1 MKIRL
6 ISVLC
11 AAMLLLTFTGCEFP
25 WAAEPTEEPTE
36 SYYTGYPFALEF
48 VDGKETVSG
57 KPQLSQ
63 MEVSEALA
71 ALEPYGFSLDDCTD
85 EERAEWEN
93 KILMGLISVYEGD
106 MRAYVNVSGR
116 PYGQLHFDLEDA
128 IEEYYEWSYYYE

>member
-6 ISVLC
+6 ISVLF

-48 VDGKETVSG
+48 VDGKEVVSG

-63 MEVSEALA
+63 MEVSEVLA
-71 ALEPYGFSLDDCTD
+71 ALEPYGFDIDDCTD
-85 EERAEWEN
+85 AAMAQWEDGN
-93 KILMGLISVYEGD
+93 LISYIAYYEQNIGID
-106 MRAYVNVSGR
+106 WLKSYR
-116 PYGQLHFDLEDA
+116 PNWDLECA
-128 IEEYYEWSYYYE
+128 IEEYYELH

>member
-11 AAMLLLTFTGCEFP
+11 AVMLLLTFTGCEFP
-25 WAAEPTEEPTE
+25 WAAEPTDPPRTVRP
-36 SYYTGYPFALEF
+36 SALEF
-48 VDGKETVSG
+48 VDGKEVESG

-93 KILMGLISVYEGD
+93 EKLMLWIDVYERN
-106 MRAYVNVSGR
+106 MRAYFQMSYR
-116 PYGQLHFDLEDA
+116 PDGSLQRGLEIA

>member
-11 AAMLLLTFTGCEFP
+11 AVMLLLTFAGCEFP
-25 WAAEPTEEPTE
+25 WAAETTDPPRTERP
-36 SYYTGYPFALEF
+36 SALEF
-48 VDGKETVSG
+48 ADGKEVVTG

-71 ALEPYGFSLDDCTD
+71 ALKPYGFSLDDCTD

-93 KILMGLISVYEGD
+93 ERLMGLISIYERD
-106 MRAYVNVSGR
+106 MRAYAIVSGR
-116 PYGQLHFDLEDA
+116 PYGQFQFDLEDA
-128 IEEYYEWSYYYE
+128 IAEYYEWSWYYE